1 LRARER
7 YLEREK
13 SECGVRSVKLGFGKK
28 EVNGNVT
35 AMFEL
40 I

>member
-1 LRARER
+1 VLERER

-13 SECGVRSVKLGFGKK
+13 SEDGERSEKLWFEKK
-28 EVNGNVT
+28 EMNENEN
-35 AMFEL
+35 AMIEL